1 MEFTDS
7 TYTNTRFPYRQWWSN
22 SSYTSPD
29 ATIPCYYDAVENHVK
44 TIAELSKN
52 VKSSR
57 YKPNT
62 IYCMDKESL
71 SSQYVLKL
79 IEIMKNKL
87 IVDTSV
93 RGSTRTVDHI
103 ECRMTESVKNTIIT
117 AWKKQ
122 HSYGKS
128 SPFIPRFDKYGE
140 ELPTV
145 LNVAGGMNIKIFDA
159 NDDVFDDI
167 ENCIENYYIE
177 DYIELEAIM
186 TVAKIPEPEE
196 QDETK
201 FFTVDGEFFI

>member
-7 TYTNTRFPYRQWWSN
+7 TYTSTSFPYRQWWNN
-22 SSYTSPD
+22 SSYVTPD
-29 ATIPCYYDAVENHVK
+29 ATIPRYYDVIENHIK
-44 TIAELSKN
+44 TVAELSES

-71 SSQYVLKL
+71 NSQHILKL

-93 RGSTRTVDHI
+93 TGSTRTVDHI

-122 HSYGKS
+122 NSYGKS

-145 LNVAGGMNIKIFDA
+145 LNVAGGMNVKIF
-159 NDDVFDDI
+159 NTSDDDP
-167 ENCIENYYIE
+167 ECIEDYIG
-177 DYIELEAIM
+177 DYIELEAII
-186 TVAKIPEPEE
+186 TIAKIPEPEE

-201 FFTVDGEFFI
+201 FFTIDGEFFV